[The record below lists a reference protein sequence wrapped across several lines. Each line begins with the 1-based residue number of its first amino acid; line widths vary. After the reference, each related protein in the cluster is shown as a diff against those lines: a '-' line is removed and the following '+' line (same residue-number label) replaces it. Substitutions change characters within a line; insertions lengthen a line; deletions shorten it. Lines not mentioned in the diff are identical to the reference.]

1 MKKFLKSPAAA
12 SVGAIVL
19 LFVTDA
25 FGNTRE
31 TRNRIYRTRTIG
43 QKAFRQN
50 VFLEEEKTLATT
62 KVNVDSQGIIL
73 KGFDAVAFFKEGKP
87 VKGNSTI
94 TSSYGGATYLFAS
107 TANKAEFDKN
117 PAKYAPKYGGFC
129 AYGVTLGELVDPDEP
144 GPGAFIIYKGKLY
157 ICGNEGA
164 LKDFKNDIDGNID
177 KAEKNWPQ
185 LAAP

>member
-43 QKAFRQN
+43 QKAFGQN
-50 VFLEEEKTLATT
+50 VFLEEEKTPATT
-62 KVNVDSQGIIL
+62 KLNVDSQGIIL
-73 KGFDAVAFFKEGKP
+73 KGFDVVALFKERKP
-87 VKGNSTI
+87 AKGNSTI

-129 AYGVTLGELVDPDEP
+129 AYGVSLGELADPGTP
-144 GPGAFIIYKGKLY
+144 SPFIIYKGKLY
-157 ICGNEGA
+157 ICGNQGA
-164 LKDFKNDIDGNID
+164 LIAFKNGIDGNID

-185 LAAP
+185 LATP